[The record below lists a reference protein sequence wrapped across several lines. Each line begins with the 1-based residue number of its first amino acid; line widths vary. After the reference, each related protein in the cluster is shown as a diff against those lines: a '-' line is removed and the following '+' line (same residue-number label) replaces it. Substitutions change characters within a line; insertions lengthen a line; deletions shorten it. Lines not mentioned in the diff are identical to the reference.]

1 MCTQKMHSFNKDM
14 YVNTASHLFFTH
26 LCYFRQLR
34 STDLHIT
41 HTIYRK
47 ENTHRETDRKKQN
60 TVTKHAVQY
69 FVTYENF
76 CLNMTFHTQTA
87 VIILKFLVLF
97 VFHLVQQ
104 HNYNELAGYI
114 KRFPQ
119 RIYGFKRKTIME
131 FGPELPY
138 SYLVLRHCGC

>member
-1 MCTQKMHSFNKDM
+1 MCMQKMHTLTKICTLVLPVAYFFI
-14 YVNTASHLFFTH
+14 HLF
-26 LCYFRQLR
+26 YFRRLR
-34 STDLHIT
+34 STDIHNT
-41 HTIYRK
+41 YIYRK
-47 ENTHRETDRKKQN
+47 ENTHRETERKKQN
-60 TVTKHAVQY
+60 TLTKHAVQY

-87 VIILKFLVLF
+87 VTILKLLVLF

-104 HNYNELAGYI
+104 HNYNELADYI

-131 FGPELPY
+131 FDPELPY
-138 SYLVLRHCGC
+138 SYLVLRHCSC